1 VKVLM
6 VSKSQVL
13 GAYHG
18 KLRELAK
25 LGVDLTVIVPPR
37 WGNQAIE
44 IRDSTDYKIRV
55 VPCTFSGSNHFYFYR
70 SRIGPLDADLVHL
83 EEEPWSLATYQ
94 FVRTCVKEHKPFV
107 FFTWQNID
115 KSYPPPFSYF
125 ERFSFKHAS
134 VGIAGTEEARD
145 LLRTRSFSGP
155 IAVIPQLGIDPN
167 FFCRR
172 DVSDLKSEL
181 GLAGR
186 FVLGYIGRIVPEKGI
201 ADLIQSLASLPKH
214 CILLLVGDGKFRRTA
229 EQLAEQL
236 GVTSRVR
243 WIPQVSSLRVPDYM
257 NILDVLVLPSRTTR
271 GWREQFGRVLVEAMA
286 CETPVV
292 GSSSAEIPKVIGQAG
307 LVFPEGDVAALTEQ
321 LRSLYDGPGLAACLG
336 AKGRARVLER
346 FTHRR
351 IAEETVKVYRQV
363 FSGATAGEAE
373 AIAPTAPLVAAS

>member
-1 VKVLM
+1 MKVLM
-6 VSKSQVL
+6 VSKSLVL

-25 LGVDLTVIVPPR
+25 QGVDLTVIVPPR
-37 WGNQAIE
+37 WGNQALE
-44 IRDSTDYKIRV
+44 VRDSSDYNIRV

-83 EEEPWSLATYQ
+83 EEEPWSLVTHQ
-94 FVRTCVKEHKPFV
+94 LVRTCVREHKPFV
-107 FFTWQNID
+107 FFTWQNIY
-115 KSYPPPFSYF
+115 KSYPPPFRYF
-125 ERFSFKHAS
+125 ERFSFKHAR
-134 VGIAGTEEARD
+134 VGIAGTEEARE

-155 IAVIPQLGIDPN
+155 IAVIPQFGIDPN

-172 DVSDLKSEL
+172 DVSNLKNEL

-201 ADLIQSLASLPKH
+201 ADLIRSLVLLPER
-214 CILLLVGDGKFRRTA
+214 CVLLLVGDGQFRRTA

-243 WIPQVSSLRVPDYM
+243 WIPQVSSLQVPDYM
-257 NILDVLVLPSRTTR
+257 NVLDVLVLPSRTTR
-271 GWREQFGRVLVEAMA
+271 RWKEQFGRVLIEAMA

-307 LVFPEGDVAALTEQ
+307 LVFPEGEVAALAER
-321 LRSLYDGPGLAACLG
+321 LRSLYEGPDLAASLG
-336 AKGRARVLER
+336 AEGRARVLER
-346 FTHRR
+346 FTHRH
-351 IAEETVKVYRQV
+351 IAEETVKIYRQV
-363 FSGATAGEAE
+363 LGGSIAGKPE
-373 AIAPTAPLVAAS
+373 AIAPAVPVIAVP